1 MRRIYV
7 SRKRIRISY
16 RAGRFFFKYKYFE
29 FNNRFGKRKEGTV
42 IGIKFTPLYAVIL
55 MDDLEKEI
63 LESLLKKRFWW

>member
-1 MRRIYV
+1 MFPEKELESLIALV
-7 SRKRIRISY
+7 D
-16 RAGRFFFKYKYFE
+16 FFFKHKYFE

>member
-1 MRRIYV
+1 MFPEKELESLIALV
-7 SRKRIRISY
+7 D
-16 RAGRFFFKYKYFE
+16 FFFKYKYFE

-42 IGIKFTPLYAVIL
+42 MGIKFTPLYAVIL

>member
-1 MRRIYV
+1 MFPEKELESLIALV
-7 SRKRIRISY
+7 D
-16 RAGRFFFKYKYFE
+16 FFFKYKYFE

>member
-1 MRRIYV
+1 MFPEKELESLIALV
-7 SRKRIRISY
+7 D
-16 RAGRFFFKYKYFE
+16 FFFKYKYFE
-29 FNNRFGKRKEGTV
+29 FNNRFGKRKESTV